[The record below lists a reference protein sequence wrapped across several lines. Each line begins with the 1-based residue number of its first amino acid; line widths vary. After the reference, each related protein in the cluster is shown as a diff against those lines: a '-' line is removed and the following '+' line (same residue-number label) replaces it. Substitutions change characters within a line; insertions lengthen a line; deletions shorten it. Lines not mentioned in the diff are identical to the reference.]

1 MARSFRGQIHV
12 RIPPR
17 LHEEVARESFEK
29 NISQSGICAQ
39 ALVVRNAL
47 KDIDPWKAINRAWA
61 ESQKVDL
68 SHLESDVSKALVE
81 IRGTRK
87 KRVG

>member
-1 MARSFRGQIHV
+1 MARPFRGQLHV

-47 KDIDPWKAINRAWA
+47 RDIDPWKEIERTWA
-61 ESQKVDL
+61 ESPTVNL
-68 SHLESDVSKALVE
+68 SQLEEDISEALTEV
-81 IRGTRK
+81 RGKRK